1 MFIYTVNYSCIICIK
16 NTTPSFETQ
25 IQYGFWKD
33 VKLGSTEDEDC
44 ERTWCSSEKSGL
56 QREFTSCQG
65 LLERKLAPPVVQ
77 IHFTCMHQELSL
89 EVSPQVVF
97 LLSGQHHKYDL
108 SQKRSLRKNHI

>member
-1 MFIYTVNYSCIICIK
+1 MDYSCVICIK
-16 NTTPSFETQ
+16 NTTP
-25 IQYGFWKD
+25 
-33 VKLGSTEDEDC
+33 VLKLRFNMDFGRMWNLGAHLAVTKDEDR
-44 ERTWCSSEKSGL
+44 ERTCCSSEQSGL

-77 IHFTCMHQELSL
+77 IHFVFMHQELSL
-89 EVSPQVVF
+89 EVSPRVVF